1 MSARSFWQE
10 FKAFAMKGNMLDLAV
25 AVVIGAAFGQ
35 IITSL
40 VNDII
45 MPAVSYITPANME
58 YTKWTLGAA
67 TKPIKI
73 GNFIGAVINF
83 LIIAFSVF
91 IVIVKL
97 VGGMVKK
104 VGSTPAPS
112 EPTTKECPKCL
123 SVIPL
128 KAVKCAHCTADL
140 PPAA

>member
-40 VNDII
+40 VGDII
-45 MPAVSYITPANME
+45 MPAISYITPQME
-58 YTKWTLGAA
+58 YTGWKLGTL
-67 TKPIKI
+67 KI

-83 LIIAFSVF
+83 LIVAFAVF

-112 EPTTKECPKCL
+112 EPTTKECPMCL

-140 PPAA
+140 PAVE